1 VVREETLALQVALS
15 RTLAGRDVLL
25 VDGDRQGSSQA
36 AMAIRAE
43 AGRSPRLSC
52 VSFPDGKILQ
62 EQVQRQAAKYD
73 DVVIDAG
80 GRDSTALRAA
90 LALTDQ
96 LVVPF
101 LPRSVDVGPWATSQL
116 W

>member
-1 VVREETLALQVALS
+1 
-15 RTLAGRDVLL
+15 
-25 VDGDRQGSSQA
+25 
-36 AMAIRAE
+36 MAIRAE